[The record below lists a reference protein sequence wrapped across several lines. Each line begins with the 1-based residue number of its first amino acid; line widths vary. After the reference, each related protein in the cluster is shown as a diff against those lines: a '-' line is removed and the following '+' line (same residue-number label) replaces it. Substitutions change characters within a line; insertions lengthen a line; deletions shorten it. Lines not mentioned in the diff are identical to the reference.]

1 MKIIDLTVLYVDTL
15 PAKIYLALLKKNG
28 YEPSRILFL
37 NIESRSKI
45 YRVVKGIMGRRIGR
59 WLLSM
64 YKMSRGKNN
73 NMSSELD
80 VRWLK
85 RCGLSLDEISNFF
98 INYPKNRIENIFV
111 ENLDDKRLVEF
122 MKKEVQ
128 GAVLFT
134 GGGILNQEILSAPGI
149 KFIHIHPGIV
159 PDIRGADCF
168 FWSYLL
174 NGKAGYSI
182 FYMNEGIDTGDV
194 LYTQEA
200 DVELKE
206 LCLQEFKNEEIYFSI
221 LNYYDPALRIKM
233 FINLLDNE
241 YKKLANAGKRVDLM
255 SLDYQQQDESE
266 GRMYFFMHEN
276 LRNFVIDKLK
286 GDQN

>member
-1 MKIIDLTVLYVDTL
+1 MKIIDVTVLYVDTL

-45 YRVVKGIMGRRIGR
+45 YRVAKGFMGHRIGR
-59 WLLSM
+59 RLLSM
-64 YKMSRGKNN
+64 YKRARSKNN
-73 NMSSELD
+73 DMSSELD

-85 RCGLSLDEISNFF
+85 GCGLSLDDISNFF
-98 INYPKNRIENIFV
+98 VTYPKNRIENVFV
-111 ENLDDKRLVEF
+111 ESLGDERLVEY

-134 GGGILNQEILSAPGI
+134 GGGILNQEILSVPGI

-174 NGKAGYSI
+174 NGKAGYSV

-194 LYTQEA
+194 LYTQEV

-206 LCLQEFKNEEIYFSI
+206 LCLQEVKNEEIYLSI
-221 LNYYDPALRIKM
+221 LKYYDPALRIKM
-233 FINLLDNE
+233 FIDLLDNE

-255 SLDYQQQDESE
+255 NLDCQRQDESD

-286 GDQN
+286 GT